1 MKAEPGSWPW
11 LLRHEL
17 RVSWRGVGGSHNG
30 LIAGCAALLWACM
43 HWGAWVALPVSY
55 GYLLKSL
62 QFPLIPGGLFWVLI
76 SLTVSQT
83 MMHTVNALI
92 TRGDMD
98 LLLSSPL
105 SQRSIFMVRGI
116 SIAVSACILPA
127 FALSPVA
134 NVGLLRGMPG
144 LAAIYPVLI
153 SAALGCAAAG
163 MFLTMTLWRLL
174 GARRAR
180 TAAQVFAAFIGAG
193 FFLVCQA
200 PNLLSQETRLA
211 LAVWLKAGLQPGG
224 WLGAGSPLWWPVHAM
239 FGEPLPLLAVM
250 AAGIG
255 GFWLVVN
262 LTYRRF
268 ITGTQEAVTG
278 GSAAV
283 KTDAVNSGP
292 AFRSGLTR
300 ILIFKEWKLIARDMQ
315 VISQTLIQVLYLVPL
330 FFICIRSGPENWR
343 LLPPLVAC
351 AAMLAGNVAWLTINA
366 EDAPDLVATAP
377 VSLPRVLWIKAAAA
391 VLPVLAALL
400 PLAAWWAVRDPLRA
414 AELLLCGT
422 GAMLSAAAIQ
432 VWNLRPA
439 SRGDMKKRMKKGDVV
454 GYIELLS
461 TMGWA
466 GIVVCVNG
474 YRGYLPAAAAVVA
487 VSLLSAWQLGRAA
500 REALCY
506 GRTA

>member
-1 MKAEPGSWPW
+1 MNPKPGSWPW
-11 LLRHEL
+11 LLMHEM
-17 RVSWRGVGGSHNG
+17 RVSWRGIGGSHNG
-30 LIAGCAALLWACM
+30 LIAVCAALLWAAM
-43 HWGAWVALPVSY
+43 HWGAWVALPAVY
-55 GYLLKSL
+55 GLMVKGL
-62 QFPLIPGGLFWVLI
+62 QSPVILGGLFWIMV

-83 MMHTVNALI
+83 MIHTVNALI
-92 TRGDMD
+92 GRGDMD

-105 SQRSIFMVRGI
+105 SQRSIFMVRGL
-116 SIAVSACILPA
+116 SIALSACLLPA

-144 LAAIYPVLI
+144 LAAIYPVLAA
-153 SAALGCAAAG
+153 SALGCAAAG
-163 MFLTMTLWRLL
+163 MLLTMTLWRLL

-180 TAAQVFAAFIGAG
+180 VAAQVFAAFIGAG

-200 PNLLSQETRLA
+200 PNFLSSGAKLA
-211 LAVWLKAGLQPGG
+211 LAAWFKAGLRPGG
-224 WLGAGSPLWWPVHAM
+224 WLGAGSALWWPVRAM

-250 AAGIG
+250 AAGTG
-255 GFWLVVN
+255 GFWLVLN

-268 ITGTQEAVTG
+268 ITGTQEAVAG
-278 GSAAV
+278 GSAAP

-315 VISQTLIQVLYLVPL
+315 VISQTLIQLLYLVPL
-330 FFICIRSGPENWR
+330 VFICVRSGPESWR

-366 EDAPDLVATAP
+366 EDAPELVATAP

-391 VLPVLAALL
+391 VVPVLALLL
-400 PLAAWWAVRDPLRA
+400 PLAAWWAVRDPLMA
-414 AELLLCGT
+414 AVLLLCGT

-461 TMGWA
+461 TVGWA

-474 YRGYLPAAAAVVA
+474 YWRYLPAAAAVVA